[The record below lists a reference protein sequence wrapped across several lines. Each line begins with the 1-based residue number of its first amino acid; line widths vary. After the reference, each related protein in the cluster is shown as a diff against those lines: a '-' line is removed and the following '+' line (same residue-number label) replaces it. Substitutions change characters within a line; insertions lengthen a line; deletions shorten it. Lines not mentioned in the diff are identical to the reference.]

1 MNRRKLLQA
10 IGGTTLASYFSG
22 AAEAQNVA
30 PPAATSGWQ
39 NWSKSLPS
47 SGAQITAPHDLAG
60 LKQLITS
67 ADGPVRPVGAG
78 HSWMPLVPSDYAIV
92 KLDHFAAV
100 SDIDTKAQTAWIGA
114 GAQLHDVSP
123 ILAQSGLAFRNL
135 GDIDVQTLA
144 GATSTATHGTGRNL
158 SCLSAE
164 ILGLRMVTGDG
175 DEIEI
180 SATQNADMLAGARVG
195 LGSLGVLTE
204 IKMQLVAR
212 HKLHRRVWFMPHD
225 ALLAQANKLWETH
238 RNFEFFYIP
247 FSGMS
252 MCIAHDETQAADTP
266 RAADE
271 SDDAVAQLKA
281 LRDYVAWFPA
291 LRKRLLGWAIGA
303 APEENVVGES
313 WQLLSSARN
322 TLFNEMEYHLPEDVG
337 LAALEEV
344 RHYIEAH
351 RADVFF
357 PFETRMTQA
366 DDNWLSPFQGARRM
380 SLAVHCYHAD
390 EYQFLFTHVEPILR
404 KYGGRPHWGK
414 LNSLSGSDFAALY
427 PQWQAFADMRRRLD
441 PRGRMLNPYLSRLFD
456 GAA

>member
-1 MNRRKLLQA
+1 MNRRKLLEA
-10 IGGTTLASYFSG
+10 IGGTTLASYFSS
-22 AAEAQNVA
+22 AAVAQDSA
-30 PPAATSGWQ
+30 PSTAVDGWQ
-39 NWSKSLPS
+39 NWSKSLPPS
-47 SGAQITAPHDLAG
+47 QAQVNAPRDLAG
-60 LKQLITS
+60 LKKLITS

-92 KLDHFAAV
+92 KLDHFAALG
-100 SDIDTKAQTAWIGA
+100 DIDTEAKTAWVGA
-114 GAQLHDVSP
+114 GARLHDVSRS
-123 ILAQSGLAFRNL
+123 LAPSGLAFRNL

-175 DEIEI
+175 DELEI
-180 SATQNADMLAGARVG
+180 SDAQNADMLAGARVG

-225 ALLAQANKLWETH
+225 ALLAQAQGLWEKH

-252 MCIAHDETQAADTP
+252 MCIAHDETQASDTP
-266 RAADE
+266 RAEDE

-281 LRDYVAWFPA
+281 LRDYVSWFPS

-303 APEENVVGES
+303 APEENVIGES
-313 WQLLSSARN
+313 WQLLSSERN
-322 TLFNEMEYHLPEDVG
+322 TLFNEMEYHLPEDAG

-344 RHYIEAH
+344 RHYIESQ
-351 RADVFF
+351 RPDVFF

-366 DDNWLSPFQGARRM
+366 DDNWLSPFQSGRRI
-380 SLAVHCYHAD
+380 SIAVHCYYAD
-390 EYQFLFTHVEPILR
+390 DYQFLFTHVEPILR

-414 LNSLSGSDFAALY
+414 LNSLTGRDFATLY
-427 PQWQAFADMRRRLD
+427 PQWQDFADMRRRLD
-441 PRGRMLNPYLSRLFD
+441 PRGRMLNPYLSNLFN